1 MGKGH
6 ANSNHEKTG
15 VAIMISDKIDLN
27 QIVTRRGTFKMIK
40 WSIHT
45 PPNDKVYEEI
55 PNRIK

>member
-45 PPNDKVYEEI
+45 HTPKQQSI
-55 PNRIK
+55 

>member
-45 PPNDKVYEEI
+45 HPQTTKYMKKYLTE
-55 PNRIK
+55 